1 MDRSSNNADF
11 QHPKRPD
18 GSAAPERR
26 GGDVGPAG
34 VGPRVI
40 VRSDASLIAS
50 EFRRLDESL
59 EGLGAANRDP
69 LPMGLADRVFAASRE
84 HLPDSDVLAN
94 IADLS
99 MVVVPVS
106 GGRASTRVRWARMAL
121 ATAAILAVAASSWI
135 AFRPAPSLS
144 GDEHLAS
151 GGTSSGSSAGSSA
164 EWETGAGH
172 RAPRVPASAG
182 TAVNARA
189 NAAAELTLVA
199 MQYPNQYRGWIDEE
213 TLGGSEAARLA
224 VPVLRTQGA
233 AIDDIE
239 GELEEIL
246 GLPATGS
253 NSASLISGSH

>member
-18 GSAAPERR
+18 GSTSPDGR
-26 GGDVGPAG
+26 GGDVDRMS
-34 VGPRVI
+34 VGPRGG

-59 EGLGAANRDP
+59 EALGAAQRGP
-69 LPMGLADRVFAASRE
+69 LPTGLADRVFAASRV

-99 MVVVPVS
+99 TVAVPVS
-106 GGRASTRVRWARMAL
+106 GGRASIRVRWARMAL

-135 AFRPAPSLS
+135 AFRPSP
-144 GDEHLAS
+144 
-151 GGTSSGSSAGSSA
+151 SSAGDEQIARNSSPSGA
-164 EWETGAGH
+164 EFSAGRGTH
-172 RAPRVPASAG
+172 RGPASSGVA
-182 TAVNARA
+182 ANAPA

-199 MQYPNQYRGWIDEE
+199 MQDPNQYRGWIDEE

-246 GLPATGS
+246 GLPAAGS
-253 NSASLISGSH
+253 ASSSSASLKSGSH